1 MKKFLKDISVSA
13 KVQDPFAIVETKG
26 MAVSPNEIFP
36 GHLYY
41 LGIDPGF
48 QVTPDVIPLNLQEYQ
63 ENKGKKINV
72 TKKPYYDT
80 MPIGIA
86 LNLNNESY
94 KSILN
99 LKLIPPSYRRLILD
113 SYYNIM
119 EINNEFIGKYIKEDL
134 NKIEVPIGERV
145 RNSSYLQPFLAV
157 TESFMK
163 QVVRADIGFA
173 IKNYEINSIKNVRLL
188 DWNSL
193 PDVYNMTITDR
204 GMVFNP
210 QVGGIQEIF
219 SMFESKFF

>member
-36 GHLYY
+36 GHIYY

-113 SYYNIM
+113 SYYNVM

-134 NKIEVPIGERV
+134 NKIEVSIKERV
-145 RNSSYLQPFLAV
+145 RNSQYLQPFLAV

-163 QVVRADIGFA
+163 QVVRADVGFA

-188 DWNSL
+188 DWDAL
-193 PDVYNMTITDR
+193 PDVYNMTISDR

-219 SMFESKFF
+219 SIFESKFF

>member
-48 QVTPDVIPLNLQEYQ
+48 QITPDVIPLNLQEYQ
-63 ENKGKKINV
+63 ENKGKKINI

-86 LNLNNESY
+86 LNLNNENY

-99 LKLIPPSYRRLILD
+99 LKLIPPNYKRLILD

-119 EINNEFIGKYIKEDL
+119 EIKNEFIGKYIKEDL
-134 NKIEVPIGERV
+134 SKIEVPIGERI
-145 RNSSYLQPFLAV
+145 RNTSYLQPFLAV

-163 QVVRADIGFA
+163 QVVRADVGFA

-188 DWNSL
+188 DWNAL
-193 PDVYNMTITDR
+193 PDVYNMAITDR
-204 GMVFNP
+204 GMTFNS
-210 QVGGIQEIF
+210 QIGGVQEVF